1 MRSALPLVVAAATAA
16 FLGAAAPVLAQD
28 AARVIAERREGL
40 RGVQAE
46 MEAMVAIARAGG
58 DPRPAVERVARVQ
71 AFFQNFPDRFPPG
84 TDSGDTRALPAVWQN
99 RAGFLEAYAGLGPR
113 LAELRT
119 AAETGTPAAFA
130 AAVQATGAACGNC
143 HRPFRAR

>member
-1 MRSALPLVVAAATAA
+1 MRVRLPLILAAGAAAL
-16 FLGAAAPVLAQD
+16 FGAAAPVLAQD

-40 RGVQAE
+40 RAVQTE

-58 DPRPAVERVARVQ
+58 DPRPAAERIARVQ
-71 AFFQNFPDRFPPG
+71 AFFQTFPDRFPPG

-99 RAGFLEAYAGLGPR
+99 RAGFLEAYAALGPR

-119 AAETGTPAAFA
+119 AAETGTPAVFA
-130 AAVQATGAACGNC
+130 AAVQATGGACSNC
-143 HRPFRAR
+143 HRQFRAR